1 MPESADANPTRHDS
15 TFLVTATDA
24 SSTVLRDV
32 ESGQVYSLE
41 DAVDADRLSII
52 DGTVESKPP
61 LHVVYELTEITA
73 TRTVDIETSIEP
85 PTANTKQIAANQGA
99 GEITRKPRAG
109 AGEIHIITVPEKNST
124 EAVAD
129 ILDDKVTLCERA
141 ARLEGNRIEIRS
153 APGVVAV
160 RYMP

>member
-1 MPESADANPTRHDS
+1 MSESTDSNSTRYSS
-15 TFLVTATDA
+15 TFVVTAADG

-32 ESGQVYSLE
+32 ESGQVYSVK
-41 DAVDADRLSII
+41 DTIDHSRLTII
-52 DGTVESKPP
+52 EGTVESEPP
-61 LHVVYELTEITA
+61 LHVVYELTETTA
-73 TRTVDIETSIEP
+73 TRTIGIERSVEP
-85 PTANTKQIAANQGA
+85 PTANAKQVAANQSI

-109 AGEIHIITVPEKNST
+109 SGEIHIITIPDGDPT
-124 EAVAD
+124 EMVAD

-141 ARLEGNRIEIRS
+141 GRLGIERIEIRS